1 MRILFDPKVDLW
13 PFATK
18 VIVSLEMYGTIEME
32 ERAKPLTELTR
43 ETKLDALKPQYFEIF
58 ANMPLT
64 HFHLRIQSHTI
75 IPNISWYNHDYA
87 YFNLH
92 KIITKSD
99 VTLTGVDMLYFF
111 RPEFDELNYRQIS
124 KMLGL

>member
-18 VIVSLEMYGTIEME
+18 AVVSLKSWGTIEMKE
-32 ERAKPLTELTR
+32 HTKQLTELTR
-43 ETKLDALKPQYFEIF
+43 ETKLDAIKPQCFEIF
-58 ANMPLT
+58 ADTPLT
-64 HFHLRIQSHTI
+64 DFHLRIQSHI
-75 IPNISWYNHDYA
+75 IMPNRYNNDYA

-111 RPEFDELNYRQIS
+111 RPEFDELSYRQRS